1 MNFRRLVRFLP
12 LALALCGA
20 AVGAMGSSARADDQV
35 TFLLPAQIYRP
46 ALAPWVL
53 AKVRGYYKAEG
64 LDLELQSVT
73 GGAEVAKQVG
83 IGNAAM
89 GEAVCDATI
98 IVRSN
103 GVPIKAVGLI
113 GGGSFTQLIVNADS
127 SITSPADLKGKTVSV
142 FAYQD
147 TTYYA
152 LLGAIYSAG
161 LTKSDVDIVAGG
173 PTNVW
178 AMFLDKRAQAM
189 GVAPDYI
196 AIVTAKGAKVRVIPI
211 NDYFPTMAQ
220 AILASDKMI
229 AERPE
234 VVRKVVRATLRGM
247 QAIVDDTDGALADYI
262 KATPENAG
270 NAKEIRRVF
279 DYYKQYVFGG
289 QAVPGAIDPKRLA
302 TVQDFYVKQG
312 IVAKKLPLDALYTN
326 QFVQ

>member
-1 MNFRRLVRFLP
+1 MIARVVVLLI
-12 LALALCGA
+12 LIA
-20 AVGAMGSSARADDQV
+20 APACAAEKI

-53 AKVRGYYKAEG
+53 AKVRGYYAAEG
-64 LDLELQSVT
+64 LDLDLQSVT

-83 IGNAAM
+83 LGNAAL

-98 IVRSN
+98 IVRAN
-103 GVPIKAVGLI
+103 GVPVKAVGLI
-113 GGGSFTQLIVNADS
+113 GGGSFTQLIVDEDS
-127 SITSPADLKGKTVSV
+127 PIRGPADLKGKTVSV

-152 LLGAIYSAG
+152 LLGAIYGAG

-178 AMFLDKRAQAM
+178 TMFLEKKAQAM

-229 AERPE
+229 AERPDTI
-234 VVRKVVRATLRGM
+234 RKVVRATLRGM
-247 QAIVDDTDGALADYI
+247 DAIVQDPDAALADYI

-270 NAKEIRRVF
+270 NAPQIRRVF

-289 QAVPGAIDPKRLA
+289 QAVPGEIDAKRLA
-302 TVQDFYVKQG
+302 TVEDFYVKQG
-312 IVAKKLPLDALYTN
+312 IVAQKVPLDELYTN
-326 QFVQ
+326 AFVK